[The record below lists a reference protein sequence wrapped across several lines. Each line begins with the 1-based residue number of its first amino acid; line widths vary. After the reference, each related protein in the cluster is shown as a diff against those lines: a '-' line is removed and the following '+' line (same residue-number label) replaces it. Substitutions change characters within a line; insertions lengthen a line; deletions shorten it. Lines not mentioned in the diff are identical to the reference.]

1 MESER
6 SHTIEQMADV
16 VHTALRAM
24 HSRHNK
30 QEFTQNCYLFQHPL
44 TNFALLA
51 IYTETY
57 NKLDHM
63 QNFLP
68 V

>member
-44 TNFALLA
+44 TVTVEHEPRSDHA
-51 IYTETY
+51 I
-57 NKLDHM
+57 LVASL
-63 QNFLP
+63 Q
-68 V
+68 